1 MNINKYKIIRLDEK
15 YIKNIELIWLNSLPE
30 NLKSMI
36 GGVIVKNYLIE
47 FLSDKSNLGIGVL
60 HANELAGFVLFGTDD
75 NIIKKI
81 FINDFFVI
89 IKSFLI
95 SLLFFDLKKIKNFID
110 CAIYLFLSKK
120 KENILKVKDTQLLI
134 ICVNIKF
141 QNKGLGSFMIKESF
155 KNYDFFF
162 KKYNN
167 VFVKTLK
174 KDAKNIS
181 FYKKNDFKYLFEIF
195 GRVYLKY

>member
-81 FINDFFVI
+81 FIKDFFRNNKKFFNI
-89 IKSFLI
+89 IT
-95 SLLFFDLKKIKNFID
+95 LF
-110 CAIYLFLSKK
+110 
-120 KENILKVKDTQLLI
+120 
-134 ICVNIKF
+134 
-141 QNKGLGSFMIKESF
+141 
-155 KNYDFFF
+155 
-162 KKYNN
+162 
-167 VFVKTLK
+167 
-174 KDAKNIS
+174 
-181 FYKKNDFKYLFEIF
+181 
-195 GRVYLKY
+195 

>member
-1 MNINKYKIIRLDEK
+1 
-15 YIKNIELIWLNSLPE
+15 
-30 NLKSMI
+30 
-36 GGVIVKNYLIE
+36 
-47 FLSDKSNLGIGVL
+47 
-60 HANELAGFVLFGTDD
+60 
-75 NIIKKI
+75 
-81 FINDFFVI
+81 
-89 IKSFLI
+89 
-95 SLLFFDLKKIKNFID
+95 
-110 CAIYLFLSKK
+110 
-120 KENILKVKDTQLLI
+120 
-134 ICVNIKF
+134 
-141 QNKGLGSFMIKESF
+141 MIKESF